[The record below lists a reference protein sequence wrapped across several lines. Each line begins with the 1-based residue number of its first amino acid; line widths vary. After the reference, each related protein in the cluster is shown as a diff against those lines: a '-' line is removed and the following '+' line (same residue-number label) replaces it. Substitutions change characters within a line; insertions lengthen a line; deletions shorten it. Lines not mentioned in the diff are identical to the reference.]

1 MGVLLYPYSVVAL
14 RLKTSQFF
22 ALFVKE
28 RCFDNPLHLIHFD
41 FFNLPNP
48 IPIKSFFKGTVSLEV
63 LLYIVYEVAHI
74 TLQVKDRK
82 ERIGTNMKFGH
93 LHLEPD

>member
-28 RCFDNPLHLIHFD
+28 RCFDNPLHLIHID
-41 FFNLPNP
+41 FFYLPNP
-48 IPIKSFFKGTVSLEV
+48 IPLKSFFKGTVSLEV
-63 LLYIVYEVAHI
+63 LLYIVYVLVAEF
-74 TLQVKDRK
+74 LLLVVV
-82 ERIGTNMKFGH
+82 EF
-93 LHLEPD
+93 LLCC

>member
-1 MGVLLYPYSVVAL
+1 MYLDIVYIKVYSKNVVPRRMEGVFIFIRMGVLLYPYSVVAL

-41 FFNLPNP
+41 FFIYLIQFLLNHSSRALCPWKCFC
-48 IPIKSFFKGTVSLEV
+48 I
-63 LLYIVYEVAHI
+63 LYI
-74 TLQVKDRK
+74 
-82 ERIGTNMKFGH
+82 
-93 LHLEPD
+93 